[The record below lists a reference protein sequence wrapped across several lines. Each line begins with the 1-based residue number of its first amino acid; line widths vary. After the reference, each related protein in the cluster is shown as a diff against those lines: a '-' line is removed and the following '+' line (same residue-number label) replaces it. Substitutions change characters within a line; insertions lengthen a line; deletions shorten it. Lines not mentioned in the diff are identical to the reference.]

1 MKGPYPP
8 TPPAYPAL
16 MRKYEQMSSCV
27 KQDVEF
33 ELHFH
38 KITYEGYINC
48 PGSTKGFIRIND
60 EEWYELACKVTFP
73 ADFKAIESVL
83 RQFHEQQEVNS
94 QVPNP

>member
-8 TPPAYPAL
+8 TPPAYPVL
-16 MRKYEQMSSCV
+16 MRKYEQMSSCL
-27 KQDVEF
+27 KSDLTF

-38 KITYEGYINC
+38 KISYEGYINC

-60 EEWYELACKVTFP
+60 AEWFELCNKVRFP
-73 ADFKAIESVL
+73 AGMDDIEPVL
-83 RQFHEQQEVNS
+83 KNFYEQNQADS

>member
-27 KQDVEF
+27 KQDVDF
-33 ELHFH
+33 ELHLH

-48 PGSTKGFIRIND
+48 PGSTKGFIRINYD
-60 EEWYELACKVTFP
+60 EWLELESKVRFP
-73 ADFKAIESVL
+73 ARMGDIEPVL
-83 RQFHEQQEVNS
+83 RNFYEQHQANS
-94 QVPNP
+94 QVPNQ